1 MFHKSRNLLA
11 FQSLEIADAHWK

>member
-11 FQSLEIADAHWK
+11 SQSFEIADAHWK